1 MLKMKSNPK
10 AGGLGGEGAAA
21 AGDGDGNAELTKK
34 LGLEMDGSG
43 LILQNTEPT
52 TKIQ

>member
-21 AGDGDGNAELTKK
+21 AGDGGE
-34 LGLEMDGSG
+34 GL
-43 LILQNTEPT
+43 LVPPRTIT
-52 TKIQ
+52 TFFININSIA